1 VLHRWSLPRRSSREP
16 AHFRYFNVE
25 LGTPAFR
32 WWRWEIGAERAEE
45 QSEQPL
51 SVEAAH
57 YAVAG
62 KVYVGNP
69 TADWSKTTIVEL
81 VSTGGLRDGL
91 TVPGTPGGI
100 VKVR

>member
-1 VLHRWSLPRRSSREP
+1 VLHRWPLPKHSSRES
-16 AHFRYFNVE
+16 ANSCHFNVE

-32 WWRWEIGAERAEE
+32 WGRWEIGAERAEE

-69 TADWSKTTIVEL
+69 TRS
-81 VSTGGLRDGL
+81 GGGRRSQAGYAPFLAE
-91 TVPGTPGGI
+91 
-100 VKVR
+100 